1 MRWGVVILGGG
12 TVDPA
17 MAQAIGATNKSL
29 ALLNNKISVQWVLE
43 AVAECRMA
51 HVVTV
56 GPESLRDSITQG
68 EFRVEG
74 GGAVENVKIGIDA
87 LPEADAILML
97 PSDSPFLTST
107 GILHFLGHIERD
119 LSDQGGKWCATS
131 LCPIEA
137 FRSFFPNC
145 PASGVPLQK
154 TEYVSGALYACG
166 VQGFETV
173 RPTMVQLRTARKAP
187 LEMARIVL
195 SKVGILM
202 LIQAIWRR
210 KQPTFLEQ
218 VLTRAVGVETKI
230 YLDADAPSC
239 MDFDTPEEWEAC
251 VRHAATISESK

>member
-1 MRWGVVILGGG
+1 MTLSRISGLI
-12 TVDPA
+12 
-17 MAQAIGATNKSL
+17 QRGAL
-29 ALLNNKISVQWVLE
+29 
-43 AVAECRMA
+43 AVAILAPAFVPAAAIAQDRSTYEQPYADSAPRRNR
-51 HVVTV
+51 VK
-56 GPESLRDSITQG
+56 RDDAY
-68 EFRVEG
+68 RPADEG
-74 GGAVENVKIGIDA
+74 AGLG
-87 LPEADAILML
+87 
-97 PSDSPFLTST
+97 TR
-107 GILHFLGHIERD
+107 FLGHIERD

-210 KQPTFLEQ
+210 KQPAFLEQ
-218 VLTRAVGVETKI
+218 VLTRALGVKTKI